1 MKTTNHPPQPAPEPT
16 REHLPS
22 AITFYTT
29 ALQRRSI
36 LRALRAIDDR
46 RTPALLRAL
55 GLARLAD
62 QEVRP

>member
-1 MKTTNHPPQPAPEPT
+1 MTSTNHPPQPAPEPT

-22 AITFYTT
+22 TITFYTT
-29 ALQRRSI
+29 ALQRRCI

-55 GLARLAD
+55 GLARLAE
-62 QEVRP
+62 QEARS

>member
-1 MKTTNHPPQPAPEPT
+1 MTTDHQPPQPATEPS

-29 ALQRRSI
+29 ALQRRLI

-55 GLARLAD
+55 ALSRLLE
-62 QEVRP
+62 QETRR

>member
-1 MKTTNHPPQPAPEPT
+1 MTTDHQPPQPAPEPT

-29 ALQRRSI
+29 ALQRRHI

-46 RTPALLRAL
+46 RTPALLGAL
-55 GLARLAD
+55 GLERLAD
-62 QEVRP
+62 QEPRS